1 MRLSE
6 IISEQQL
13 DERPMGVLGKIG
25 ARAQR
30 FVPGRT
36 GRRAKGKLEV
46 GAMANEIS
54 DKFDL
59 FLGKVGGKEGATPE
73 LVISFL
79 QKNGYPTK
87 GAEAAMKDPTMSQKV
102 GAVAGAVAKG
112 VKDTA
117 TAAAGAVKT
126 GVATAKKSAAA
137 PAAKPVAKPATQ
149 KAPIPTQTDQAKAK
163 VGGTDLAASIDRSH
177 MTPIAEG
184 FSGGQLDKIFMA
196 AAKDKIAADEGGIA
210 APGAGKVD
218 PADAGKPGAG
228 GFASSFKQAYNKA
241 RTGTDGAA
249 DANTAS
255 TAGDQPAAAP
265 NAASMEIPANIQKQ
279 IDSLK
284 PEDKK
289 QLAMM
294 I

>member
-117 TAAAGAVKT
+117 TTAAGAVKT

-137 PAAKPVAKPATQ
+137 PAAPAAKT
-149 KAPIPTQTDQAKAK
+149 APIPTQTDQAKAK

-210 APGAGKVD
+210 APSAGKVD

>member
-1 MRLSE
+1 
-6 IISEQQL
+6 
-13 DERPMGVLGKIG
+13 MGVLGKLG
-25 ARAQR
+25 AKAQT

-59 FLGKVGGKEGATPE
+59 FLGKVGGAEGATPE

-79 QKNGYPTK
+79 RKNGYPTK
-87 GAEAAMKDPTMSQKV
+87 GAEAAMKDPTMAQKAGAAV
-102 GAVAGAVAKG
+102 GAAAKG
-112 VKDTA
+112 VKKA
-117 TAAAGAVKT
+117 ASAAAGAAT
-126 GVATAKKSAAA
+126 NVAQGAKNAAA
-137 PAAKPVAKPATQ
+137 KVGDKP
-149 KAPIPTQTDQAKAK
+149 APIPTQTDQAQAKA
-163 VGGTDLAASIDRSH
+163 GNTNLAASIDRSS
-177 MTPIAEG
+177 MTTIAEG
-184 FSGGQLDKIFMA
+184 FSGAQLDKIFMA
-196 AAKDKIAADEGGIA
+196 AAKDKIASDEGGIA
-210 APGAGKVD
+210 APSAGKVD

-241 RTGTDGAA
+241 KTGTDGAT

-255 TAGDQPAAAP
+255 TAGDQPAAQATAAP
-265 NAASMEIPANIQKQ
+265 GEIPAEIQKQ
-279 IDSLK
+279 IDELN
-284 PEDKK
+284 PADKK

>member
-25 ARAQR
+25 AKAQS

-137 PAAKPVAKPATQ
+137 PAAKPATQ

-184 FSGGQLDKIFMA
+184 FSGLQLDKIFMA
-196 AAKDKIAADEGGIA
+196 AAKDKIAADEGGVA
-210 APGAGKVD
+210 APSAGKVAPD
-218 PADAGKPGAG
+218 DVAKSGAG
-228 GFASSFKQAYNKA
+228 GFGASFKQAFNKA
-241 RTGTDGAA
+241 KTGTDGAT

-255 TAGDQPAAAP
+255 TAGDQSAAAP

>member
-137 PAAKPVAKPATQ
+137 PAAKT
-149 KAPIPTQTDQAKAK
+149 APIPTQTDQAKAK

-184 FSGGQLDKIFMA
+184 FSGLQLDKIFMA

-210 APGAGKVD
+210 APSAGKVD

>member
-25 ARAQR
+25 AKAQS

-102 GAVAGAVAKG
+102 GGAAGAVAKG

-137 PAAKPVAKPATQ
+137 PAAKT
-149 KAPIPTQTDQAKAK
+149 APIPTQTDQAKAK

-210 APGAGKVD
+210 APSAGKVD

>member
-25 ARAQR
+25 AKAQS

-137 PAAKPVAKPATQ
+137 PAAKPATQ

-184 FSGGQLDKIFMA
+184 FSGLQLDKIFMA
-196 AAKDKIAADEGGIA
+196 AAKDKIAADEGGVA
-210 APGAGKVD
+210 APSAGKVAPD
-218 PADAGKPGAG
+218 DVAKSGAG
-228 GFASSFKQAYNKA
+228 GFGASFKQAFNKA
-241 RTGTDGAA
+241 KTGTDGAT

>member
-25 ARAQR
+25 AKAQS

-137 PAAKPVAKPATQ
+137 PAAKPATQ

-210 APGAGKVD
+210 APSAGKVA
-218 PADAGKPGAG
+218 PDAVAKPGAG
-228 GFASSFKQAYNKA
+228 GFGSSFKQAFNKA
-241 RTGTDGAA
+241 KTGTDGAT

-265 NAASMEIPANIQKQ
+265 NTASMEIPANIQKQ